1 MPTTVKAPPTR
12 KTKGDPPPQT
22 QASWNLTKP
31 SPEGLR
37 PLNFRVPAAFHQ
49 EFKMY
54 AVRHGI
60 SMLDLLQRAFAQ
72 YKEMTK

>member
-1 MPTTVKAPPTR
+1 
-12 KTKGDPPPQT
+12 
-22 QASWNLTKP
+22 
-31 SPEGLR
+31 
-37 PLNFRVPAAFHQ
+37 VPAAFHQ